1 MNSLLEI
8 FERHQV
14 EATLSIPIFV
24 NDFFWG
30 FVGFD
35 EFTREKEWTEG
46 EFSILQSFASSL
58 SAAIQRKKIEDE
70 LIQAKD
76 LAETAS
82 RTKSEFLANMSHEL
96 RTPMNGIIGF
106 TDLVLTTELQKTQR
120 DYLKNV
126 KKSAYG
132 LLEIINDILDFS
144 RIEAGKLLIDN
155 TLFKLDE
162 LVEETMDI
170 LTLKAFEKKLEMLYR
185 VDHDIPSQLM
195 GDPVRIR
202 QIIVNL
208 LGNAIKFTKEG
219 EIYVSIRK
227 HGDDIY
233 RMEKNI

>member
-1 MNSLLEI
+1 MDDPKMSNLSFDTIEPIVRPLIDKLPFVSYRWKETDERLLGI
-8 FERHQV
+8 FDRHQV

-35 EFTREKEWTEG
+35 ELTRDKEWTEG

-70 LIQAKD
+70 LIQAKV

-126 KKSAYG
+126 KNLRMDYWKSSMISWISP
-132 LLEIINDILDFS
+132 E
-144 RIEAGKLLIDN
+144 
-155 TLFKLDE
+155 
-162 LVEETMDI
+162 
-170 LTLKAFEKKLEMLYR
+170 
-185 VDHDIPSQLM
+185 
-195 GDPVRIR
+195 
-202 QIIVNL
+202 
-208 LGNAIKFTKEG
+208 
-219 EIYVSIRK
+219 
-227 HGDDIY
+227 
-233 RMEKNI
+233 

>member
-1 MNSLLEI
+1 MIFSGDLSVLMNLLK
-8 FERHQV
+8 
-14 EATLSIPIFV
+14 
-24 NDFFWG
+24 
-30 FVGFD
+30 
-35 EFTREKEWTEG
+35 TRNGQKEN
-46 EFSILQSFASSL
+46 FRYLQSFASSL

-70 LIQAKD
+70 LIQAKV
-76 LAETAS
+76 LAETAN

-144 RIEAGKLLIDN
+144 RIEAGKLIIDN

-185 VDHDIPSQLM
+185 VDHDIPSQLL

-227 HGDDIY
+227 LGRCISARGKKIPEFYYTGKRY
-233 RMEKNI
+233 RYRNSQRQTAKNL